1 MPMPQSPISNHEDA
15 MPTSTPNYQ
24 SYSDPQLTAAC
35 LRSERKAWE
44 ELVHRFSDL
53 VYSIP
58 LKRCGLVMEDAED
71 VYQTVF
77 QTIFVKLDTL
87 RDKEKLRAWI
97 VSITWRQCLN
107 LIRSRKKHAT
117 PEEPP
122 ETKDKEPL
130 PDRTVSSHERR
141 EALSDALLSLDDV
154 NARAIIECRFY
165 EDLSYREISR
175 MLDIPIGSIGPT
187 LGRSLEKLGKVLKR
201 RGISRHGL

>member
-1 MPMPQSPISNHEDA
+1 

-24 SYSDPQLTAAC
+24 TYSDPQLTAAC
-35 LRSERKAWE
+35 LRSERSAWE

-71 VYQTVF
+71 IYQTVF
-77 QTIFVKLDTL
+77 QTIFEKLDTL

-107 LIRSRKKHAT
+107 LIRSRKERAT

-122 ETKDKEPL
+122 EIEDKEPL
-130 PDRTVSSHERR
+130 PDRTLSSHERR
-141 EALSDALLSLDDV
+141 EALSDALRELNDV
-154 NARAIIECRFY
+154 DARAIIECRFY

-175 MLDIPIGSIGPT
+175 TLGLPIGSIGPT
-187 LGRSLEKLGKVLKR
+187 LGRSLEKLGKILKR
-201 RGISRHGL
+201 RGISVGVI